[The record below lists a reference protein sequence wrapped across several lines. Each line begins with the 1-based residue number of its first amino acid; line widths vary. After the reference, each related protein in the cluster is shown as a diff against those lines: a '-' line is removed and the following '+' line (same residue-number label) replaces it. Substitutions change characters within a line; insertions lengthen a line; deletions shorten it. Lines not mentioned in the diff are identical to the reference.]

1 MASHSF
7 LLLNMETT
15 GSASGKKELIARGKV
30 DK

>member
-15 GSASGKKELIARGKV
+15 GSASGEKALAMDRIKTP
-30 DK
+30 